1 MQVCERFSWL
11 LLFRFKCSFKNI
23 KFTSGRSF
31 IEGGRKTGVTGEKSL
46 NLVFV
51 ICDPSWARTHCPSSY
66 KLGKINQRKV
76 RNRFRL
82 SYVGPRYLNSLPGF
96 YLLFMWSLIF
106 IRKLLL
112 GVRCSKTNVNS
123 LFFIF
128 YIIYFHAKRHPHRPT
143 KYESILLNVK
153 RHICMEPLSSWNSER
168 W

>member
-1 MQVCERFSWL
+1 MYERLWGITWKNCVKSHLLGRGRRWIKVTSTSSQCHVCTCMQVCERFSWL

-82 SYVGPRYLNSLPGF
+82 SYVGPRYLMSLPVF

-112 GVRCSKTNVNS
+112 
-123 LFFIF
+123 
-128 YIIYFHAKRHPHRPT
+128 
-143 KYESILLNVK
+143 
-153 RHICMEPLSSWNSER
+153 
-168 W
+168 